1 MAYITWHN
9 IKVKEMLCYI
19 MLLPAY
25 ATSRTM
31 LLICTWLWKEG
42 KGVAWNS
49 RAQNKLDSCL
59 KVRTVTWWKG
69 YNMHRW
75 TNYTTVFGWKKL
87 VKECWLNR
95 DRFTNELLPTRPSKS
110 QFNGNYWGLQVLKC
124 VFSDTLSVKGENVRQ
139 LWLPLLL
146 TIQFPD
152 GFVLGRH
159 HLYPVAVRSMLL
171 LQRIASKH
179 EHITAC

>member
-1 MAYITWHN
+1 
-9 IKVKEMLCYI
+9 
-19 MLLPAY
+19 
-25 ATSRTM
+25 
-31 LLICTWLWKEG
+31 
-42 KGVAWNS
+42 
-49 RAQNKLDSCL
+49 
-59 KVRTVTWWKG
+59 
-69 YNMHRW
+69 
-75 TNYTTVFGWKKL
+75 
-87 VKECWLNR
+87 
-95 DRFTNELLPTRPSKS
+95 
-110 QFNGNYWGLQVLKC
+110 VLKC